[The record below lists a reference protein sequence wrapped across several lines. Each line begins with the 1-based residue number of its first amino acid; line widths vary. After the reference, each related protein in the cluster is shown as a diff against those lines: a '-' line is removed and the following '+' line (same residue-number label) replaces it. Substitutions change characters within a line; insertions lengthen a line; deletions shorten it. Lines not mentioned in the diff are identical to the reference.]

1 MQKYNNSPTLKKK
14 KLVFYLS
21 EKDFL
26 RKKTYEPSPRYDIA
40 AKEAK
45 RPTWVSSQTSSW
57 P

>member
-21 EKDFL
+21 EKDFYV
-26 RKKTYEPSPRYDIA
+26 KPYEPSPRYDIA

-45 RPTWVSSQTSSW
+45 RPTWVSFQTSSW